1 MCTNIITDK
10 SEKNMIE
17 HENLR
22 VQKMHNKKKE
32 ELYDTIHVISWNLLS
47 HSTQLEYRSQRMSNF
62 IVLQERSKDH

>member
-1 MCTNIITDK
+1 VCTNIITDK

-32 ELYDTIHVISWNLLS
+32 ELYDTIHVIS
-47 HSTQLEYRSQRMSNF
+47 
-62 IVLQERSKDH
+62 